1 MGLKSALKEGPDGD
15 TFLMTSFG
23 DSPELV
29 PSLPS
34 FITLEALERDQQPQQ
49 SLEPCE
55 QLALHLS
62 PPESTALQSEVTG
75 NTHTHTRTQRFLFMP
90 KLEGLLCSKLKTT
103 NTFFPFHSKS
113 LTGDYISFPP
123 QISRLVLNISEA

>member
-34 FITLEALERDQQPQQ
+34 FITLEALQRDQQPQQ

-55 QLALHLS
+55 QLALHLR
-62 PPESTALQSEVTG
+62 PPPPRV
-75 NTHTHTRTQRFLFMP
+75 N
-90 KLEGLLCSKLKTT
+90 
-103 NTFFPFHSKS
+103 S
-113 LTGDYISFPP
+113 LTK
-123 QISRLVLNISEA
+123 